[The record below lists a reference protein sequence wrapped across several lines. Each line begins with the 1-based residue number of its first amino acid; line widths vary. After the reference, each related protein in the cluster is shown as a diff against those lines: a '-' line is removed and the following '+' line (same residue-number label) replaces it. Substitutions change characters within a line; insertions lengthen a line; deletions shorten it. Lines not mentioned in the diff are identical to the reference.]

1 MNTLE
6 QVLDLRKKQAE
17 FFATGK
23 TREID
28 FRRESLKRLKGSIK
42 AHEDDIK
49 KALRLDLNKSSF
61 ESYATEIGLVLNEI
75 NTFINKVSRWAK
87 SQRIGTSVFAFP
99 SKSFVVPE
107 PYGQVFIISPWN
119 YPFQLPMVPLVG
131 AIAAGNV
138 VIIRQSRFSPE
149 TNKVVREILSETFP
163 QELAAIIETDLEVA
177 EEVLRLSW
185 DMIFFTGSTPVG
197 KKIYSSAAVNLT
209 PVVLELG
216 SKSPVVVDEDAS
228 IGLAA
233 RHIIWGKLINAGQT
247 CISPDYLF
255 VHEKIKD
262 KLIVRLK
269 NEIIKMYGAKPLDNP
284 DYPRLISG
292 KAFDRMLSY
301 LENKQIITGGSSDR
315 EKLSVEPTLIEA
327 RQDDKCMSEEIF
339 GPVLPV
345 MPFRDIEEVIWF
357 INSRPRP
364 LSIYFYSRNRKS
376 QRKMQHNTTSGA
388 FLVNEMIVHFANNN
402 LPFGGVGESGVGRY
416 HGRESFRAFSNMKAV
431 MKNNTGI
438 DFPLR
443 YPPFGKKERIIKWLI
458 K

>member
-23 TREID
+23 TREIG